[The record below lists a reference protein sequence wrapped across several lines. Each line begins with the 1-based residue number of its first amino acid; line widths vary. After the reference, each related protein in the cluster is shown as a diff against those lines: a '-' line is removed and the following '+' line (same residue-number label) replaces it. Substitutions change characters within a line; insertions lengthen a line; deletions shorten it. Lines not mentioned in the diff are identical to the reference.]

1 MWLLYLK
8 QTIITTFLALLLA
21 PLATGLRSQE
31 LVLNKKS
38 FFANDTIIEVSLISD
53 FSKLRKEKGKDEEDL
68 QFQPANITFLFPDS
82 SRIISEVEIRP
93 RGKFRREQCHMPPLM
108 VNFKTPGGEGLSKLG
123 RLKLVWP
130 CSSKDYDQ
138 QLVFKEYLVYK
149 IYNLLTEKSFR
160 VRMVKISYT
169 DMNDKLKPGTA
180 WSFFIEDVD
189 DMARRN
195 NCQEIDFARFPTE
208 STDRENMTLVNI
220 FQYMIGN
227 TDWAVPV
234 YQNIKLMRNRKDS
247 LLPPFV
253 VPYDFDY
260 CGLVNASYAIPPPEF
275 NLRSV
280 KERLYRGF
288 PRTMPELQ
296 NTLEIFRKNK
306 SAMDSLIR
314 NCSYL
319 EKYHKNE
326 MTKYLEEFFRIIERE
341 KNVEALF
348 IDNARKE

>member
-1 MWLLYLK
+1 MRLFNLK
-8 QTIITTFLALLLA
+8 HAIIATFLSLI
-21 PLATGLRSQE
+21 LATLAFGLRSQE

-38 FFANDTIIEVSLISD
+38 FFANDTIIEVSMVSD
-53 FSKLRKEKGKDEEDL
+53 FSKLRKEKGRDEEDL
-68 QFQPANITFLFPDS
+68 QFQPATVTFIMPDS
-82 SRIISEVEIRP
+82 SKINSEAEIRP
-93 RGKFRREQCHMPPLM
+93 RGKFRREQCHIPPLM
-108 VNFKTPGGEGLSKLG
+108 VNFKTPGGDGLSKLG
-123 RLKLVWP
+123 KLKLVWP
-130 CSSKDYDQ
+130 CSSKSYDQ

-149 IYNLLTEKSFR
+149 ILNLLTEKSFR
-160 VRMVKISYT
+160 VRMVKIRYT
-169 DMNDKLKPGTA
+169 DINNKLKPGTA
-180 WSFFIEDVD
+180 YSFFIEDVD

-208 STDRENMTLVNI
+208 STNREHMTLVNI

-234 YQNIKLMRNRKDS
+234 YQNIKLMRDRKDS

-288 PRTMPELQ
+288 PRTMSELQ
-296 NTLEIFRKNK
+296 QTLEIFRKNRT
-306 SAMDSLIR
+306 SMDSLIL
-314 NCSYL
+314 NCAQL

-326 MTKYLEEFFRIIERE
+326 MTKYLEEFFRIIEKE

-348 IDNARKE
+348 IDNSRKE